1 MHRHTAVVLALVI
14 GIFNSFCAVQ
24 AKAPTLNSSPQVQKD
39 SNTET
44 RNLYPTIEQQPQAYK
59 NTPLSL
65 EAAISLALK
74 QYPSMR
80 LAAAKI
86 AAAQGETGV
95 ARTAYMPR
103 ADFFWQNNWATAN
116 QQMGLF
122 FPMPGLLPVAGG
134 YTKQNWQTGFG
145 NYGGL
150 VASVTAYDF
159 GYRRAKLNA
168 AKAGEKIAQANQQ
181 LTEFDVAAAAANAFL
196 QAATA
201 QSLVKTAEADF
212 TRSHVLFTM
221 VSTLTKSGLR
231 PGADESRSLA
241 DVAGSETR
249 LIKAKEQARLTLIQ
263 LAHTLGMAGQ
273 EVSINTGPFLVTL
286 PATSP
291 FPINYNN
298 HPAVKAE
305 LATIDSLMLQKK
317 ATARSYLPKLNV
329 MTGLMSRGSAWQDST
344 HYLGGLHGTY
354 PNMMNYALAA
364 SLNWTPTDIFE
375 ARAREKVQQANIDAE
390 KAKYDELIEQFK
402 TADAQAKA
410 LIESATAIAQHTP
423 VQIAAAQ
430 MANKLVTQRYKA
442 GLATLAD
449 VAEAQKLLTQA
460 EVDDSL
466 AKLGVWSAYLGG
478 AESKGSLEPFMGL
491 VRQYRSM
498 NLAQPQTGSSFNTN
512 FGTNTNATGN
522 AGYPSTLTPSQLN
535 PGQPNAATL
544 SPILVNPTTAPI
556 PLQTPVYGQ
565 NANQK
570 SLGLPNIHQ
579 QPGAPLSP
587 DQINQSPQV
596 QQGIK

>member
-1 MHRHTAVVLALVI
+1 MHRRTAAVLAFAIVI
-14 GIFNSFCAVQ
+14 GNPFYSAQ
-24 AKAPTLNSSPQVQKD
+24 AKTPLSKYPPQVQKD
-39 SNTET
+39 TNVKT
-44 RNLYPTIEQQPQAYK
+44 REFYPTIAEQPQEYK

-86 AAAQGETGV
+86 AAAQGETGI
-95 ARTAYMPR
+95 ARTSYMPR

-145 NYGGL
+145 HYGGL

-159 GYRRAKLNA
+159 GYREAKLNA

-212 TRSHVLFTM
+212 TRSRVLFTM

-231 PGADESRSLA
+231 PGADESRALA
-241 DVAGSETR
+241 DVAESETR
-249 LIKAKEQARLTLIQ
+249 LIRAKEQARLTLIQ

-273 EVSINTGPFLVTL
+273 EVSINTGPFLTTS

-329 MTGLMSRGSAWQDST
+329 MTGVMSRGSAWQDST

-354 PNMMNYALAA
+354 PNMMNFALAA
-364 SLNWTPTDIFE
+364 TLNWTPTDVFE
-375 ARAREKVQQANIDAE
+375 AHAREKVQQANIDAE
-390 KAKYDELIEQFK
+390 KAKYDELIDQFK

-410 LIESATAIAQHTP
+410 LIESANAIAQHTP

-478 AESKGSLEPFMGL
+478 AESKGSLVPFMNL
-491 VRQYRSM
+491 VRQYQSM
-498 NLAQPQTGSSFNTN
+498 NLTQPQMM
-512 FGTNTNATGN
+512 GTPVNSGATGTT
-522 AGYPSTLTPSQLN
+522 ATYPSTLTPAQLN

-544 SPILVNPTTAPI
+544 SPILANPTTEPMPVQM
-556 PLQTPVYGQ
+556 PLYGQ